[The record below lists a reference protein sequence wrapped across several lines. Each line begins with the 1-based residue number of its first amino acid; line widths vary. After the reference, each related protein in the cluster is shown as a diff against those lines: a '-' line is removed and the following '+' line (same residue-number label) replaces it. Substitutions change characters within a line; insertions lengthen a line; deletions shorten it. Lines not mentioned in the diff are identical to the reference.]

1 MKKKLVILFLTLVVL
16 ILSFLLISPS
26 KVNAG
31 PGTVCKPVGC
41 AGGAQLCADVTIGPV
56 TWHCYEK
63 KPVK

>member
-1 MKKKLVILFLTLVVL
+1 MVL